1 MARKVWEGMTG
12 SQLTFWVN
20 FIAAFGIF
28 FEGWNQGNMGFVNA
42 SPEYV
47 VGLEA
52 PMGKNN

>member
-1 MARKVWEGMTG
+1 MARKIWEGMTG

-42 SPEYV
+42 SPEYLV
-47 VGLEA
+47 CLEIRVCA
-52 PMGKNN
+52 